1 MPTLQVT
8 YSTDA
13 ERLAYQ
19 RAIDYAAEML
29 RVAQAGPD
37 EQLIAACEGVALDK
51 GRQFLRDS
59 MEDAVQ
65 ARVDAFEK
73 KGPTPQPSIA
83 AMPGPARGDGHARS

>member
-8 YSTDA
+8 YSTEA

-29 RVAQAGPD
+29 RVAQACPD
-37 EQLIAACEGVALDK
+37 PQVVEACEGIALDK

-59 MEDAVQ
+59 LEDAVQ
-65 ARVDAFEK
+65 ARADALEK
-73 KGPTPQPSIA
+73 KGPTP
-83 AMPGPARGDGHARS
+83 